1 MFNQSCVVF
10 YTNMPTPES
19 ATEQFT
25 SSLHRGLLGLF
36 LGIVGIF
43 AIQLAG
49 RLLVGDYLIGIIGV
63 IVTLGTGYWILSL
76 FFEGLQ
82 ER

>member
-1 MFNQSCVVF
+1 MTHS
-10 YTNMPTPES
+10 ES
-19 ATEQFT
+19 ETEKLM
-25 SSLHRGLLGLF
+25 SSLHRGLLGLL

-43 AIQLAG
+43 ALQLAR
-49 RLLVGDYLIGIIGV
+49 RLLVGEYLIGIIGV

>member
-1 MFNQSCVVF
+1 MCYFFTDMHSK
-10 YTNMPTPES
+10 ES
-19 ATEQFT
+19 ETEKLT
-25 SSLHRGLLGLF
+25 SSLHRGFLGLL

-43 AIQLAG
+43 AIEMARG
-49 RLLVGDYLIGIIGV
+49 LLIGDYLSGIIGV
-63 IVTLGTGYWILSL
+63 IVTLGIGYWILSL

>member
-1 MFNQSCVVF
+1 M
-10 YTNMPTPES
+10 
-19 ATEQFT
+19 
-25 SSLHRGLLGLF
+25 SSLHRGILGLF

-43 AIQLAG
+43 AAG
-49 RLLVGDYLIGIIGV
+49 MAKRLLVGDYLIGSIGV
-63 IVTLGTGYWILSL
+63 IVTLGIGYWILSL

>member
-1 MFNQSCVVF
+1 
-10 YTNMPTPES
+10 MPSPES
-19 ATEQFT
+19 KTEQLA
-25 SSLHRGLLGLF
+25 SSLHRGLLGLL

-43 AIQLAG
+43 AIGMA
-49 RLLVGDYLIGIIGV
+49 RELLVGDYLIGIIGV

>member
-1 MFNQSCVVF
+1 M
-10 YTNMPTPES
+10 
-19 ATEQFT
+19 A
-25 SSLHRGLLGLF
+25 R
-36 LGIVGIF
+36 
-43 AIQLAG
+43 

-63 IVTLGTGYWILSL
+63 IVTLGIGYWILSL

>member
-1 MFNQSCVVF
+1 
-10 YTNMPTPES
+10 MPSQKSE
-19 ATEQFT
+19 TEQLT
-25 SSLHRGLLGLF
+25 SSLHRGLLGLL

-43 AIQLAG
+43 AIEMARG
-49 RLLVGDYLIGIIGV
+49 LLVGDYLIGIIGV
-63 IVTLGTGYWILSL
+63 IVTFGIGYWILSL

>member
-1 MFNQSCVVF
+1 MAS
-10 YTNMPTPES
+10 PES
-19 ATEQFT
+19 ATEQLA

-36 LGIVGIF
+36 LGIVGLI
-43 AIQLAG
+43 ALQLAG
-49 RLLVGDYLIGIIGV
+49 RLLVGEYLIGIIGV

-76 FFEGLQ
+76 FIEGLQ

>member
-1 MFNQSCVVF
+1 
-10 YTNMPTPES
+10 MPSPES
-19 ATEQFT
+19 ETEQLA
-25 SSLHRGLLGLF
+25 SSLHRGLLGLL

-43 AIQLAG
+43 ALQLAE
-49 RLLVGDYLIGIIGV
+49 RLLVGEYLIGIIGV
-63 IVTLGTGYWILSL
+63 IVTLGIGYWILSL

>member
-1 MFNQSCVVF
+1 MLNKSRMVF
-10 YTNMPTPES
+10 YTDMPSLES
-19 ATEQFT
+19 ETEQLA
-25 SSLHRGLLGLF
+25 SSLHRGLLGLL
-36 LGIVGIF
+36 LGIVGVF
-43 AIQLAG
+43 ALQLAG
-49 RLLVGDYLIGIIGV
+49 RLLVGDYLLGIIGV